1 MISFTVF
8 VFLTLLFTLSLIKQ
22 LRKPTAEK
30 RRLLPPGPRKLP
42 FIGNLH
48 QLGTLPHQSLQYLS
62 NKHGPLMFLQ
72 LGSIPTLV
80 VSSAEMAR
88 EIFKNHDSVFSGRPS
103 LYAANR
109 LGYGSTVSFA
119 PYGEY
124 WREMRKIMILELLSP
139 KRVQSFE
146 AVRFEE
152 VKLLLQT
159 IALSHGPVN
168 LSELTLSLTNNI
180 VCRIALGKR
189 NRSGADDANKVSEML
204 KETQAMLGGFFPVDF
219 FPRLGWLNK
228 FSGLE
233 NRLEKIFREMDNF
246 YDQVIKE
253 HIADNSSERS
263 GAEHEDVVDV
273 LLRVQKDPNQAIA
286 ITDDQIKGVL
296 VDIFVAG
303 TDTASA
309 TIIWIM
315 SELIRN
321 PKAMKRA
328 QEEVRD
334 LVTGKEMVE
343 EIDLSKLL
351 YIKSVVKEVL
361 RLHPPAP
368 LLVPREITENCTIK
382 GFEIP
387 AKTRVLVNAKSI
399 AMDPCC
405 WENPNEFLPERF
417 LVSPIDFKGQHFE
430 MLPFGVGRRGC
441 PGVNF
446 AMPVVELALANLLFR
461 FDWELP
467 LGLGIQD
474 LDMEEAIGITIH
486 KKAHLW
492 LKATP
497 FCE

>member
-1 MISFTVF
+1 MISFIFF
-8 VFLTLLFTLSLIKQ
+8 VFLTLLFTLSLIKH
-22 LRKPTAEK
+22 LRKPAVEK
-30 RRLLPPGPRKLP
+30 RLPPGPWKLP

-48 QLGTLPHQSLQYLS
+48 QLGMFTHGSLQRLS
-62 NKHGPLMFLQ
+62 RQHGPLMFLQ

-80 VSSAEMAR
+80 VSSAEMAG
-88 EIFKNHDSVFSGRPS
+88 EIFKNYDSVFSGRP
-103 LYAANR
+103 LLHAPNR

-124 WREMRKIMILELLSP
+124 WREMRKIMILELLSAR
-139 KRVQSFE
+139 RVQSFQ

-152 VKLLLQT
+152 VKLLLQS
-159 IALSHGPVN
+159 IALSPGPVN
-168 LSELTLSLTNNI
+168 LSELTLLLTNNV

-189 NRSGADDANKVSEML
+189 DSGGADYANKLFEML
-204 KETQAMLGGFFPVDF
+204 RETQEMLGGFFLVDF

-228 FSGLE
+228 FNGLE
-233 NRLEKIFREMDNF
+233 NRLEKNFRELDNF

-253 HIADNSSERS
+253 HINDSERA

-273 LLRVQKDPNQAIA
+273 LLQVQKDPNQAIA
-286 ITDDQIKGVL
+286 IGDDQIKGVL
-296 VDIFVAG
+296 ADIFVAG

-309 TIIWIM
+309 TMIWTM

-328 QEEVRD
+328 REEVREA
-334 LVTGKEMVE
+334 VKGKEMVE

-351 YIKSVVKEVL
+351 YLKSVVKEAL

-368 LLVPREITENCTIK
+368 LLVPRETTESCTIK

-399 AMDPCC
+399 AMDPTC

-417 LVSPIDFKGQHFE
+417 LDNSPIDYRGQQFE
-430 MLPFGVGRRGC
+430 MLPFGAGRRGC

-446 AMPVVELALANLLFR
+446 AMPLVELALANLLFR
-461 FDWELP
+461 FDWKLP
-467 LGLGIQD
+467 LGLGIED
-474 LDMEEAIGITIH
+474 LNMEEAIGITMH

-497 FCE
+497 VNE